1 VMSDRDE
8 LAKAA
13 MQGLLA
19 GDPYMIWKDGRL
31 QIDKV
36 AELADEMAEAMLRI
50 RAPKKPIPTPMP
62 SHGTPKTQP

>member
-1 VMSDRDE
+1 MVMSDRDE

-31 QIDKV
+31 
-36 AELADEMAEAMLRI
+36 
-50 RAPKKPIPTPMP
+50 
-62 SHGTPKTQP
+62 